1 MWKALNA
8 CDVKFSILFSFL
20 TMSLWPVQNHSI
32 KFIIMYVLSCFLL
45 MFLQFSSRM
54 CFLDSS
60 WAIFEKSPSPGLSF
74 VLLLRDAIFPSTV
87 YDKLSFSLSRV
98 GALHQAV
105 YFPFPFLF
113 HGLSGICLYARTVML
128 VTLPKLFFLYHFDYY
143 CFSRVHIKLKM
154 DFTKCLSNS
163 DKNFPYAL
171 HHFQLFYIYQRD
183 LTSAIVSSRK
193 KPSAGYINEI

>member
-1 MWKALNA
+1 
-8 CDVKFSILFSFL
+8 
-20 TMSLWPVQNHSI
+20 MSLWPVQNHSI

-60 WAIFEKSPSPGLSF
+60 WAIFEKSPSSGLSF

-98 GALHQAV
+98 GTLHQAV

-113 HGLSGICLYARTVML
+113 HGLSGICMPEPWCLWLFLNCSFYTILIITAFQEFIKSWKWTSQNVFQILSRIFL
-128 VTLPKLFFLYHFDYY
+128 TLSTTSS
-143 CFSRVHIKLKM
+143 CFI
-154 DFTKCLSNS
+154 FTSV
-163 DKNFPYAL
+163 
-171 HHFQLFYIYQRD
+171 I
-183 LTSAIVSSRK
+183 
-193 KPSAGYINEI
+193 